1 MRDKDLFG
9 LGAFMPQSVVEY
21 SPFIGA
27 GASGLGATLA
37 RKGVLPA
44 WFSARPETTGFI
56 ASVLAAAAMY
66 AFPSTRAGALMTL
79 LGGLAA
85 RAPALIDS
93 ALGGALG
100 YTTYESANPLLGY
113 PVANQIQGAGGGGMG
128 YATWGVQPHAYG
140 TVPGVAGAGG
150 GAIAGPTAD
159 TGGNPINLLGSGSL
173 SSLAARYGST
183 HMG

>member
-44 WFSARPETTGFI
+44 WFSARPETTGFL
-56 ASVLAAAAMY
+56 AGALAAALMY
-66 AFPSTRAGALMTL
+66 AFPSTRAGALMTF

-85 RAPALIDS
+85 RAPAILDAAI
-93 ALGGALG
+93 GGALG
-100 YTTYESANPLLGY
+100 YTTYETANPLLGY
-113 PVANQIQGAGGGGMG
+113 PVANQIQGGGMG
-128 YATWGVQPHAYG
+128 YATWGDQPHAYG

-150 GAIAGPTAD
+150 GAIAGPVAD

-173 SSLAARYGST
+173 SNLAAHYGAT